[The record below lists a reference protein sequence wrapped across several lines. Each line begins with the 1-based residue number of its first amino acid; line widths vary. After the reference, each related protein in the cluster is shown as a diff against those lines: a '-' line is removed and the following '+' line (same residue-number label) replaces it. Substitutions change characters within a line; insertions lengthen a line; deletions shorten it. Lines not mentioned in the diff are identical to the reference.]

1 VRDRRDRDRVI
12 FERRER
18 ERERE
23 RVKLTMVKVRELGS
37 RMVLGREGMHPAC
50 NGVLLLTRKKLT

>member
-1 VRDRRDRDRVI
+1 VRDRRDRERVI
-12 FERRER
+12 FER
-18 ERERE
+18 RERE